1 MAIRIKTAKEISV
14 LQECGKRLAAI
25 LKALQEKARPGTATG
40 EIDLLAQNLIRD
52 AGGIAVFRGYRVED
66 SPPYPASICT
76 SINDEVV
83 HGIPRP
89 DTYLREGD
97 ILAIDIGMAWP
108 RESAK
113 EFPSYQ
119 GRRLVTDTAVSF
131 SIGNSTRESDRLLRG
146 TKEALWEG
154 IDEVKSGKRVGDIS
168 ARIQKKLTEYG
179 FGIVKGLAGHGVG
192 YELHEDPLIPNYGK
206 AGTGPLLKTGMV
218 LAIEPMATLGKGD
231 VRLDR
236 DGWTFRTIDG
246 SATAH
251 FEHTVVLT
259 LNGTLVLT
267 MI

>member
-1 MAIRIKTAKEISV
+1 MTIRIKTTQEISF

-25 LKALQEKARPGTATG
+25 LKTLQEKAKPGMATG
-40 EIDLLAQNLIRD
+40 ELDSIAQNLIRD
-52 AGGIAVFRGYRVED
+52 AGGIPVFRGYRVED

-89 DTYLREGD
+89 GTHLCEGD

-113 EFPSYQ
+113 EFSLYQ
-119 GRRLVTDTAVSF
+119 GRPLVTDAAVSF
-131 SIGNSTRESDRLLRG
+131 CVGNSTQESDRLLRG

-154 IDEVKSGKRVGDIS
+154 IDAARIGKRVGDIS
-168 ARIQKKLTEYG
+168 ARIQKKLAEYG

-206 AGTGPLLKTGMV
+206 AGTGPLLKKGMV
-218 LAIEPMATLGKGD
+218 LAIEPMATLGGGD
-231 VRLDR
+231 VFLDK
-236 DGWTFRTIDG
+236 DGWTFRTRDK
-246 SATAH
+246 SRAAH
-251 FEHTVVLT
+251 FEHTIAIT
-259 LNGTLVLT
+259 PNGALVLT